1 MRLRY
6 LQNTNP
12 FEQFQ
17 QEIVSLEDT
26 PGLPTV
32 PDDKYED
39 AVSIVDNVNILWNLL
54 APIFQWRQCRRKTK
68 DHLRRIFI
76 FS

>member
-12 FEQFQ
+12 FEKFQ
-17 QEIVSLEDT
+17 QEVICLEDI

-32 PDDKYED
+32 PDDYYED
-39 AVSIVDNVNILWNLL
+39 AVSIVDNVNRLWK
-54 APIFQWRQCRRKTK
+54 QCRGKTK